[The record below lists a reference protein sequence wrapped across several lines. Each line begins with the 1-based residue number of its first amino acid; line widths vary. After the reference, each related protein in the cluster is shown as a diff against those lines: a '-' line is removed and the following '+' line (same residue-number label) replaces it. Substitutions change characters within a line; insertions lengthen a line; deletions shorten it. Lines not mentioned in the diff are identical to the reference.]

1 MLLTVEKVARTD
13 AVRRA
18 RIKVVATPVVLLHV
32 EDVEV
37 VLDVVQKIAVG
48 IAIIKRV
55 VTIVLV
61 NAAINATLVVIIIA
75 CAVLL
80 LG

>member
-1 MLLTVEKVARTD
+1 MVAKTD
-13 AVRRA
+13 AVRRV
-18 RIKVVATPVVLLHV
+18 RIKAVATTPVVLLHV

-61 NAAINATLVVIIIA
+61 NAAISATLVVIIIA